1 MNVLGLDISTSIVGI
16 CVYGDSGFLKITHI
30 KIQTVKDFFDKVD
43 VTTEFIE
50 KICKEFEIDK
60 IIIEEP
66 LKRFSSGKSSAQT
79 IFSLVRFN
87 GALSYA
93 VYKKT
98 GITPEYISASTSRK
112 TVGIK
117 LFPRKII
124 DKSQKEQTRDW
135 MMTNLLANFSFDK
148 TKNGTYKD
156 YVSDQV
162 DAAVLAVA
170 GYKKK

>member
-16 CVYGDSGFLKITHI
+16 CVYTDSGFEKITHSKI
-30 KIQTVKDFFDKVD
+30 AKIQDFFKKVD
-43 VTTEFIE
+43 AATDAIE
-50 KICKEFEIDK
+50 VICKEYSIDK

-66 LKRFSSGKSSAQT
+66 LKRFSAGKSSAQT
-79 IFSLVRFN
+79 IVTLIRFN
-87 GALSYA
+87 GALSYSI
-93 VYKKT
+93 YKKT
-98 GITPEYISASTSRK
+98 GIVPEYISASTSRK
-112 TVGIK
+112 MLGIK
-117 LFPRKII
+117 LFPRKIV

-135 MMTNLLANFSFDK
+135 MMSNLLANFSFDK

-162 DAAVLAVA
+162 DAAVLAAA